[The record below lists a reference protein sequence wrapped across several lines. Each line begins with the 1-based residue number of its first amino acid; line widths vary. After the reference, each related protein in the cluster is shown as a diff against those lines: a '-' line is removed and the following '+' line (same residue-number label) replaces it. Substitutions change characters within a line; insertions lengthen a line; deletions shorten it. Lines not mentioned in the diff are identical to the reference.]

1 MDHAGHTVKNSAW
14 QGGGFWKEIDG
25 GDFGRELAGRRILST
40 FTKCGPR
47 PTATLAAAKR
57 GGIFKGIYSKG
68 YPTSFSSWAFLSK
81 FWDCI
86 SWTQEWIGGPPYF
99 APFFVCSSLLGNMA
113 VYYGFHGM
121 FSLNLPQILDQIR
134 WRSRALPGHGPVTC
148 DILCKL
154 WAWGKCLA
162 CPTFGSGG
170 WISASDF

>member
-1 MDHAGHTVKNSAW
+1 MLIKCLCTSLKVGGSKFFTVVFSDLKVIMRGFLLSSGLCSWKCCPSLCWSLLAGDSDSFKHSWETPMDHAGHTVKNSAW

-86 SWTQEWIGGPPYF
+86 SWTREWIGGPPYF
-99 APFFVCSSLLGNMA
+99 GL
-113 VYYGFHGM
+113 
-121 FSLNLPQILDQIR
+121 
-134 WRSRALPGHGPVTC
+134 
-148 DILCKL
+148 
-154 WAWGKCLA
+154 
-162 CPTFGSGG
+162 
-170 WISASDF
+170 